1 MQAVDIRQ
9 FSRLTPAWWQATRDG
24 ILPVSLAYPWLPWA
38 RWHSTW
44 ESVCPGEWGRQSS
57 GFVAQ
62 IPCPAYDLPRLEPE
76 WRIRGTR
83 FYNPAT
89 FLWTPPVVPL
99 VHNHCSDQYA
109 HTYYVVTSEQST
121 WQCVTVIYRQV
132 LFSRWF
138 HTIWLIAAPFGSLPK
153 FCYYPGFPLNI
164 FTFWKLISSCA
175 EGHMASTQGK
185 QKQQNITCCILEH
198 FYGNYVWSV
207 RENEKCLCSS

>member
-9 FSRLTPAWWQATRDG
+9 FSRLTPAWWQATRG
-24 ILPVSLAYPWLPWA
+24 SILPVSLAYPWLPWA

-83 FYNPAT
+83 VSCNLPMDTTSSSFGAQ
-89 FLWTPPVVPL
+89 PL
-99 VHNHCSDQYA
+99 QWSIHTHILCSDKRAEYM
-109 HTYYVVTSEQST
+109 TE
-121 WQCVTVIYRQV
+121 CVTVMYRQV

-164 FTFWKLISSCA
+164 FTFCKLISSC

-198 FYGNYVWSV
+198 FM
-207 RENEKCLCSS
+207 ETTFD